1 LKGALQLHAQRR
13 RPKGASR
20 STRSR
25 FALLIKATY
34 HKKRPFHASQG
45 CITGATDSLEN
56 CPFPALERRHLEGI
70 TLSSADTLET
80 TPNPEA
86 DAASAQPEQGHD
98 HNHDHDHA
106 HDHEHHQHGPSLNPE
121 CTREVE
127 IEIPADEVS
136 RAFRTVTKRYQK
148 QARIPG
154 FRAGKVPESLIRTRF
169 HDGIRQDVVESVLP
183 VHFREAID
191 KADLK
196 PISQPQVT
204 DLHLED
210 GQPLKF
216 KAVFEV
222 LPEFSVAGYQDVHV
236 PKPDTELTDSEVDAE
251 LERIRDS
258 RSTMEPVTEDRALAD
273 GDWAQITF
281 RGEFQGEAAE
291 AEQQPVTGD
300 DVMIEV
306 GGQNTLPA
314 FNEALR
320 GAKPG
325 QQLKFEVSYP
335 EDFGERRLA
344 GKALSYDVE
353 VKAIKKKI
361 QPELN
366 DEFAKELGEYEGI
379 EDFKQKLKDH
389 LASDKKRRLEGETRD
404 KIVEALIAK
413 YQFPVP
419 ESLVQQ
425 QVDARLD
432 RGLRALAQQGMR
444 TEDMR
449 KLDFD
454 RLRAAQH
461 DSAVNEVKGSLLL
474 DRIAGEEKIEVTDA
488 EVERELEILSLQ
500 TREPLDTLRQ
510 RLTGDGSLARIREQ
524 LRREKTGSLLYEKL
538 AS

>member
-1 LKGALQLHAQRR
+1 
-13 RPKGASR
+13 
-20 STRSR
+20 
-25 FALLIKATY
+25 
-34 HKKRPFHASQG
+34 
-45 CITGATDSLEN
+45 
-56 CPFPALERRHLEGI
+56 
-70 TLSSADTLET
+70 LSSADTLET

-86 DAASAQPEQGHD
+86 DAASAQLEQGHD

-204 DLHLED
+204 NLHLED